1 MPAFGCLLIPQ
12 SLYDAMI
19 DHARRELPNEC
30 CGLLAGLIDG
40 DTGRVSQHFPIRNDL
55 AGPTEYLTN
64 PRDLLDAMK
73 ATRAAGTEVLAV
85 YHSHPASAA
94 VPSRKDIERN
104 TWGDVA
110 VHVIIGMAGESPQ
123 VRAWW
128 LWEEG
133 AVEAAI
139 AIV

>member
-1 MPAFGCLLIPQ
+1 MFTRLLIPR
-12 SLYDAMI
+12 SVYDAMI
-19 DHARRELPNEC
+19 GHARRELPNEC
-30 CGLLAGLIDG
+30 CGLLAGVIDG
-40 DTGRVSQHFPIRNDL
+40 DVGRVSQQFPIRNDL

-85 YHSHPASAA
+85 YHSHPASDPVA
-94 VPSRKDIERN
+94 SRKDVERN
-104 TWGDVA
+104 TWGEA
-110 VHVIIGMAGESPQ
+110 AAHVIVGMAGESPQ

-128 LWEEG
+128 LGEEG
-133 AVEAAI
+133 TVEAAV